1 MTAQAGSSLF
11 ISADMEGC
19 ATLVHWDEVR
29 PGADAAY
36 RRACRIYTE
45 EVNAAVLGAFDA
57 GYVSAVVNDA
67 HSTMRNLLPELLDTR
82 VEVVSGR
89 FKPHYMLQGLA
100 GGGFGGAFFVGYHG
114 GIGDGHAVMGH
125 TYSPRVIF
133 SCRLQGETVSELG
146 INAALS
152 GEFGVPVRLVSGDE
166 ATVAEAR
173 RMLPWAVC
181 VETKRSLSY
190 YAADCLS
197 PSAVCGALRAAASEA
212 VRSTEARPLRLTSPI
227 SLEVDTRLTSQA
239 DAVEWVP
246 GFARTGPRTVA
257 FRGSTMLET
266 YRALMTVIY
275 LGSTA

>member
-1 MTAQAGSSLF
+1 MSAHAGSSLF
-11 ISADMEGC
+11 VSADMEGC

-29 PGADAAY
+29 PGASAAY
-36 RRACRIYTE
+36 RRACRVYTD
-45 EVNAAVLGAFDA
+45 EVKAAVLGAFDA
-57 GYVSAVVNDA
+57 GYGRAVVNDA
-67 HSTMRNLLPELLDTR
+67 HSKMRNLLPEQLSTR
-82 VEVVSGR
+82 VELVSGS

-100 GGGFGGAFFVGYHG
+100 GGGFAGAFFVGYHG
-114 GIGDGHAVMGH
+114 AVGDAEAVMGH

-133 SCRLQGETVSELG
+133 SCRLQGETVSELA

-152 GEFGVPVRLVSGDE
+152 GEFDVPVRLVSGDE

-173 RMLPWAVC
+173 RVLPWAVC

-197 PSAVCGALRAAASEA
+197 PSVACAALRTAAAEA
-212 VRSTEARPLRLTSPI
+212 ARSTEARPLRLTPPI

-239 DAVEWVP
+239 DAMGWVP
-246 GFARTGPRTVA
+246 GFERLGPRTVA
-257 FRGSTMLET
+257 FRGSSMLEA
-266 YRALMTVIY
+266 YRALMTIIY